1 MCHRL
6 GLHHHGIMEILG
18 QEVGV
23 DETWSYVGECDV
35 QPPNVCQLRKG
46 FEVCVAIAL
55 GGGVGGGCSHADS
68 IPSPTWL

>member
-1 MCHRL
+1 
-6 GLHHHGIMEILG
+6 MEILG

-55 GGGVGGGCSHADS
+55 GGGVGGGCAVISVVS
-68 IPSPTWL
+68 EV